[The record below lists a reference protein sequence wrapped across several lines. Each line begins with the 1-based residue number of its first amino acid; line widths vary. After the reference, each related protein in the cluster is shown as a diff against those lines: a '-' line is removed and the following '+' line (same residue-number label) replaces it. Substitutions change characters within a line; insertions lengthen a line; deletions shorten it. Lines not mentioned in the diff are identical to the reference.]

1 MSKLQNIKTIF
12 IRVIKSPVVLLLLLE
27 TMLLGFLYK
36 YGFRITYGPDL
47 ETSWDAIAA
56 IGQWAGVLV
65 GFLIPIAAVYLQS
78 KLEKSKK
85 DIGESNTALL
95 EEFELFKNE
104 YESKL
109 KRLSSHFDD
118 KGNFVIDGGTF
129 EEQKKKKQS
138 RENLKNEA
146 HKFVNISMVTNTKRV
161 AEHLGITPEEAF
173 DILEELLRHDG
184 VISAGGMVTKDNISN
199 IVWTKKSH

>member
-12 IRVIKSPVVLLLLLE
+12 FRVIKSPVVLLLLLE
-27 TMLLGFLYK
+27 VILLGFLYK

-47 ETSWDAIAA
+47 EASWDAISA

-85 DIGESNTALL
+85 DIGESNVALL

-118 KGNFVIDGGTF
+118 QGNSVIDGGTF
-129 EEQKKKKQS
+129 KEQKKKKQS
-138 RENLKNEA
+138 REDLKNEA

-161 AEHLGITPEEAF
+161 AEHLGITLEEAF